1 MGSLN
6 AAYASQT
13 GLNTAAPNSV
23 VGQISAYSDAIS
35 QEDRDIAIA
44 AASLAAMANKSVD
57 QAVVDAVS
65 SLFGLDDA
73 INDTEAAVADAVAA
87 TQAAEAE

>member
-13 GLNTAAPNSV
+13 GLDKAAPNSV
-23 VGQISAYSDAIS
+23 VGQSSAYSDALS

-73 INDTEAAVADAVAA
+73 NNDTEAAVADAVAA